1 MPNQTTVSMRKYNKE
16 LKHSANLR
24 SELEAIQE
32 SLSLAKKKNRD
43 LRQQLKL
50 AVDESQELATCQE
63 CLKLEKAKNTQ
74 LAKRLKLLCDQAE
87 ELISSRNS
95 LQIEKEKNLE
105 LKQKL
110 KKVSAPGQRELSAAR
125 NQGRA
130 ECQAT
135 LDEAVKAH
143 ETELKKTVDTYEARI
158 AKLNEHA
165 KELMTIQETQ
175 KRQIEHLELDLHG
188 DAQIPGNLERLDKD
202 PRVSKHPH
210 VISGGR
216 AGSV

>member
-1 MPNQTTVSMRKYNKE
+1 MPNQTIVSMRKYNKE

-43 LRQQLKL
+43 LRRQLKL
-50 AVDESQELATCQE
+50 SVDESQELATCQE
-63 CLKLEKAKNTQ
+63 SLKLEKAKNTQ
-74 LAKRLKLLCDQAE
+74 LAKRLKLLYDQDE
-87 ELISSRNS
+87 ELVSSRNS
-95 LQIEKEKNLE
+95 LQIEKNKNLE

-110 KKVSAPGQRELSAAR
+110 KKVSAPGQRELSVAR

-135 LDEAVKAH
+135 LDEAVKTH
-143 ETELKKTVDTYEARI
+143 ETELKKTVATYEARI
-158 AKLNEHA
+158 AKLNDHA
-165 KELMTIQETQ
+165 KELMIIQEAQ
-175 KRQIEHLELDLHG
+175 KKRIEHLELDLR
-188 DAQIPGNLERLDKD
+188 AKVQIPGNLERLGND
-202 PRVSKHPH
+202 PKVSKHPH